1 LGLNEIA
8 VIKEELRAV
17 SYQEAPQEDAQEEAS
32 QDAEEDAL
40 AAATAG

>member
-1 LGLNEIA
+1 L
-8 VIKEELRAV
+8 IKEEIRAV
-17 SYQEAPQEDAQEEAS
+17 SYQEAPQKDAQEEAS